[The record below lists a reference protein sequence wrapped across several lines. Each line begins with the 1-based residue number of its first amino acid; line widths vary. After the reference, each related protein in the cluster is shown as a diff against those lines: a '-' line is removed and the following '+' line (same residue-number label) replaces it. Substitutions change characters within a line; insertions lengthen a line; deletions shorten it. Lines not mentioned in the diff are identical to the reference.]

1 LLYTAYFDEAD
12 MHGPAP
18 TIIMPGFLGSAPQW
32 EMFGRRLRGLQRRE
46 GFSVFHPN
54 EFKAKTG
61 EFAGWTTQSA

>member
-46 GFSVFHPN
+46 GFSVFHAN